1 MDVTLIAQGRKVCNE
16 SIIFVDPVEGS
27 SDTISF
33 HYHYLSSFNYRKLN
47 FTSRVSATLGRGT
60 SFNLR
65 ESMKKRFELFFPFLK
80 DF

>member
-27 SDTISF
+27 SDTICL
-33 HYHYLSSFNYRKLN
+33 HYHYLSSHRAFRL
-47 FTSRVSATLGRGT
+47 LWGGET

-80 DF
+80 DFKKQT